1 MKRIIKLFIDFLESA
16 SQARAATVLTRMG
29 RWKEAQQLMNK

>member
-1 MKRIIKLFIDFLESA
+1 MKKFLSLIIAFLESA

-29 RWKEAQQLMNK
+29 RWKEAKQLMSK